1 MATINEIKQ
10 QAAAVK
16 NATQVGENTAERVGS
31 ALAGLSDVA
40 KEQEDNIRKKA
51 DKAYTDAELSKK
63 ANTADVDTKFTEEKN
78 RVDAELS
85 KKANTADVDT
95 KFTEEKNRVDAELAK
110 KFDKESVV
118 QESGDAEDKV
128 MSQKAT
134 TTAIEA
140 EKNRAE
146 AAEKANTTTINA
158 AVSKNEEQDQKLSEL
173 GGKVGKLYGEEM
185 MAITFIEGNYYN
197 NDGTFGNGSGKY
209 TNPISLVGINKII
222 IKNVPQS
229 PSTRNTCFYNSI
241 GLAKSVKES
250 EMYSENGYEI
260 DTTEYISMKMSC
272 LVSTNP
278 SVVAVKDSVLVT
290 IENETKR
297 AEGAEDSIREE
308 LSGKVET
315 ISGEVVT
322 QDQKLSELGGKV
334 GKLYGEEMMAITF
347 IEGNYYNNDGTFGN
361 GSGKYTNPISLVGIN
376 KIIIKNVPQSPST
389 RNTCFYNSIGL
400 AKSVKES
407 EMYSENGYEIDTTEY
422 ISMKMSCLVSTN
434 PSVVAVKDS
443 VLVTI
448 ENETKRAEGAEDSI
462 REELAKVSINLEKE
476 IPLNFSISG
485 YYDGLGNLQSGG
497 KATDKISL
505 EGIDIIR
512 FDGTFTSISQRNTLF
527 YDSADRLV
535 LAIKERDFIDGIKGY
550 FVVSDYSYMK
560 VSCHGSS
567 SPKLYF
573 IDSSVRKTSLINNP
587 HLEYLYNNFLFIG
600 DSNTAGHIYDYPRTP
615 AEGIASRVLSS
626 VSCFKRMT
634 ESNVENGGFSGFSAK
649 DWYHEKINAY
659 DYTKYDSVFIE
670 LGYNKGLTDTLAID
684 VEPYSSYQ
692 DYADTE
698 TGNYCK
704 IIESI
709 LASNPTISIVLVK
722 SPYLILGG
730 QYTTYI
736 TLEKI
741 ATKYNL
747 PIINLQDCAYINLN
761 DLKYHGLTSATDG
774 YNMAHFN
781 SIGYTAKADLLL
793 HLFREQMNSKSQY
806 FVLHRN
812 IL

>member
-1 MATINEIKQ
+1 MSINLTDELLAKTKKGKIASAKQ
-10 QAAAVK
+10 VFLEGDKENLQQIGDKTHQLEDAVK
-16 NATQVGENTAERVGS
+16 DITVSGGASTANAVSYNNETSGMTAV
-31 ALAGLSDVA
+31 
-40 KEQEDNIRKKA
+40 
-51 DKAYTDAELSKK
+51 
-63 ANTADVDTKFTEEKN
+63 TAQGAID
-78 RVDAELS
+78 
-85 KKANTADVDT
+85 
-95 KFTEEKNRVDAELAK
+95 ELATKNKAQDAIIETKAEKSEVATELDK
-110 KFDKESVV
+110 KFDKESIL
-118 QESGDAEDKV
+118 QESGNAEDKV
-128 MSQKAT
+128 MSQKA
-134 TTAIEA
+134 
-140 EKNRAE
+140 
-146 AAEKANTTTINA
+146 
-158 AVSKNEEQDQKLSEL
+158 VSDKLSDL
-173 GGKVGKLYGEEM
+173 SSKVGKLYGEEM

-209 TNPISLVGINKII
+209 TDPISLVGINKII

-229 PSTRNTCFYNSI
+229 TSARNTCFYNSI
-241 GLAKSVKES
+241 GLAKTVKES

-278 SVVAVKDSVLVT
+278 SVVTVKDSVLVT
-290 IENETKR
+290 IDELAAKNATK
-297 AEGAEDSIREE
+297 AEKAEVTAELDKKFDKESILQESGNAED
-308 LSGKVET
+308 KVM
-315 ISGEVVT
+315 SQKAVS
-322 QDQKLSELGGKV
+322 DKLSDLSSKV

-361 GSGKYTNPISLVGIN
+361 GSGKYTDPISLVGIN
-376 KIIIKNVPQSPST
+376 KIIIKNVPQSTSA

-400 AKSVKES
+400 AKTVKES

-434 PSVVAVKDS
+434 PSVIIAKDS
-443 VLVTI
+443 VLVTL
-448 ENETKRAEGAEDSI
+448 ENEIKRAKGAEDSI
-462 REELAKVSINLEKE
+462 KEELAKVSINLEKE

-512 FDGTFTSISQRNTLF
+512 FDGTFTSISPRNTLF
-527 YDSADRLV
+527 YDSSDRLV

-560 VSCHGSS
+560 MSCHESS

-670 LGYNKGLTDTLAID
+670 LGYNKGLTDTLATD

-704 IIESI
+704 IIETI

-747 PIINLQDCAYINLN
+747 PTINLQDCAYINLN